1 MRIPGMKTDKAKRN
15 KAKQEIIKQ
24 VQENGL
30 HNLEQFNGRMQKLEI
45 LQLVSEL
52 RKEGKVEGGWYNK
65 KKLEFLTYDKKR
77 LAKVIA
83 NLKKK
88 RQQLQLCA
96 EQLMIS
102 EEKIVQKLLEK
113 HNCIV
118 QEEDDQV
125 FHVDYVIDIVNNFVN
140 QSEIRRD
147 DIQRKLIEEGGDFTM
162 LIESLLPK
170 LHEIA
175 QSERINTKVMK
186 KALKKLSP
194 QTKQLT
200 EAIMYKGG
208 EDLLLPEKYS
218 QILLESILPSMLEG
232 KTVLSITDIQKTLHL
247 PHSFVKDGILEII
260 NKGVFREYLYYP
272 TEEKIRRK

>member
-1 MRIPGMKTDKAKRN
+1 MRIPGMKTEKAKRN
-15 KAKQEIIKQ
+15 KAKQEIVKQ

-30 HNLEQFNGRMQKLEI
+30 HNLEQFSGRIQKLEI

-65 KKLEFLTYDKKR
+65 KKLEFLTYDRKR

-88 RQQLQLCA
+88 RQLLQLCA
-96 EQLMIS
+96 EQVMIT

-125 FHVDYVIDIVNNFVN
+125 FHVDYVIDIVNDFIN
-140 QSEIRRD
+140 QSEIRSD
-147 DIQRKLIEEGGDFTM
+147 DVQRKLIEDGGNFTM
-162 LIESLLPK
+162 LFESVLPN

-175 QSERINTKVMK
+175 QSEGIDTKVMK
-186 KALKKLSP
+186 KALKKVSP

-200 EAIMYKGG
+200 GAIMFKGG
-208 EDLLLPEKYS
+208 EDLLLPEKFS
-218 QILLESILPSMLEG
+218 QILLESILPGMLDG
-232 KTVLSITDIQKTLHL
+232 KTVLSVTDIQKALHL

-260 NKGVFREYLYYP
+260 NKGVFKEYLYYP